1 MSIKI
6 NEKLQLIRESE
17 RLNMREMSD
26 ITGINYTTYAGYEYG
41 KAKISYEATVKIFRL
56 PRFRKY
62 QSWFMF
68 DEIDVSRG
76 QIAPALAHNGPGETQ
91 SDLSGKQTG

>member
-1 MSIKI
+1 MSIEI

-68 DEIDVSRG
+68 DEIDASRG
-76 QIAPALAHNGPGETQ
+76 QIAPALAHNGPESNE
-91 SDLSGKQTG
+91 SDHSEKQIG